1 MRWRLT
7 GRDCVGQV
15 CHCRLLL
22 WCRFKTRKGLAGVG
36 GAAGAGG
43 TYSRREGG
51 GAGVRERRCSYGL
64 CPQHTSN
71 NRWHLVTPYTNAGGK
86 DWSDLVGQTLC
97 SCCFQ
102 QYRGKVQPPARHAPT
117 RRTRHT
123 RLARSCA
130 PGGPRGVEGRAAAA
144 RRARARTGCLPRCA
158 RLGTWPWRHQ
168 RCGFAMANGYAADAD
183 TNALLVWRVAEWGR
197 RGWVWKR
204 AAGAGLRGSRGET
217 GAGWLPRPGMA
228 WTG

>member
-130 PGGPRGVEGRAAAA
+130 PGGPRGVEGRA
-144 RRARARTGCLPRCA
+144 R
-158 RLGTWPWRHQ
+158 
-168 RCGFAMANGYAADAD
+168 
-183 TNALLVWRVAEWGR
+183 
-197 RGWVWKR
+197 
-204 AAGAGLRGSRGET
+204 RGET
-217 GAGWLPRPGMA
+217 GPSEDRLLASLRAPRDLAMATPAMRLRHGEWVCGRRGYKCAAGVARC
-228 WTG
+228 